1 MLLSFF
7 YGSSRSNEVKGNP
20 QADYN
25 PASHIHL
32 FFSGWGGTLIRTTI
46 SFLSSSVSEHS
57 AQSVG
62 RSSLKG
68 AAGGLQ
74 QVILKSFHMYVDP
87 LAQISTVYLAIQSPA
102 L

>member
-20 QADYN
+20 QANYN

-32 FFSGWGGTLIRTTI
+32 FFG
-46 SFLSSSVSEHS
+46 V
-57 AQSVG
+57 VY
-62 RSSLKG
+62 
-68 AAGGLQ
+68 
-74 QVILKSFHMYVDP
+74 MYVDP
-87 LAQISTVYLAIQSPA
+87 LAQISTAYLAIQSPA

>member
-1 MLLSFF
+1 MEAVDQMKSKETHKRITTQLHRFTFF
-7 YGSSRSNEVKGNP
+7 
-20 QADYN
+20 
-25 PASHIHL
+25 
-32 FFSGWGGTLIRTTI
+32 FFQGGGGTLIRTTI

-62 RSSLKG
+62 RSWLKGREG

-74 QVILKSFHMYVDP
+74 QVILKPFHMYVDP